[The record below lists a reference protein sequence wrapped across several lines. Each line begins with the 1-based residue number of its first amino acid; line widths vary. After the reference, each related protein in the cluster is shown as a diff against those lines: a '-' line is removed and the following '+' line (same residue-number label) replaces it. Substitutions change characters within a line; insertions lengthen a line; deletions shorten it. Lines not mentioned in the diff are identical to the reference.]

1 MANNKYS
8 ILVVDDEPNN
18 FDVIEALLNVEA
30 NTSRQGDYQLHYVS
44 SGQNAIAS
52 LETFK
57 PDLILLDVMMP
68 EIDGIEVCKTIKA
81 MPKWQIVPI
90 IMVTALSSKSD
101 LANCLSAGA
110 DDFISKP
117 INSVELR
124 ARVHS
129 MLRIKQ
135 QYDDIQNL
143 SHIQANTINILESTL
158 NELRG
163 TFNSRMSHEINT
175 PLNGIIGTLS
185 LLKDDIENMDIADIR
200 EMLGWADESAQRL
213 DSLTKKFLTYLE
225 LENSSSQQKFFK
237 SAHAK
242 FSNALVET
250 KLRTYA
256 QSRKLN
262 DEQRLIFDLK
272 EAEIALPDQYLTIL
286 LIELLDNALKFSA
299 SGTIIKVSSQ
309 VVDNT
314 FNLSVHNSG
323 RGLTEDQINRIDAF
337 VQFDRKTYEQ
347 QGLGLGLK
355 IVKKI
360 VELAAGKFS
369 ITSIYQ
375 QETTVHISLP
385 IA

>member
-1 MANNKYS
+1 MANLVS

-18 FDVIEALLNVEA
+18 FDVIETFLIK
-30 NTSRQGDYQLHYVS
+30 QGYELHYAA
-44 SGQNAIAS
+44 SGKDAIAS
-52 LETFK
+52 LEVFQ
-57 PDLILLDVMMP
+57 PELILLDVMMP
-68 EIDGIEVCKTIKA
+68 DMNGIEVCQQIKA
-81 MPKWQIVPI
+81 MPQWQVVPI

-110 DDFISKP
+110 DDFITKP
-117 INSVELR
+117 VNSVELR
-124 ARVHS
+124 ARVNS

-135 QYDDIQNL
+135 QYDNIQTL

-163 TFNSRMSHEINT
+163 NFSSRMSHELNT
-175 PLNGIIGTLS
+175 PLNGIIGTIS
-185 LLKDDIENMDIADIR
+185 LLRDDIENMDIAEIR

-213 DSLTKKFLTYLE
+213 ESLFKKFLTYLE
-225 LENSSSQQKFFK
+225 LENSSSRQQFFK
-237 SAHAK
+237 SAHTK

-256 QSRKLN
+256 QSCNGDVN
-262 DEQRLIFDLK
+262 DQQDRLVFDLE
-272 EAEIALPDQYLTIL
+272 EAEIALSEEYLITL
-286 LIELLDNALKFSA
+286 LLELLDNALKFST
-299 SGTIIKVSSQ
+299 SGTIIEVSSQ
-309 VVDNT
+309 VVGNT
-314 FNLSVHNSG
+314 FNLSVHDSG
-323 RGLTEDQINRIDAF
+323 RGMTEDQINRIGAF

-347 QGLGLGLK
+347 QGLGLGLR

-360 VELAAGKFS
+360 VELAGGTFS

-385 IA
+385 ISQI